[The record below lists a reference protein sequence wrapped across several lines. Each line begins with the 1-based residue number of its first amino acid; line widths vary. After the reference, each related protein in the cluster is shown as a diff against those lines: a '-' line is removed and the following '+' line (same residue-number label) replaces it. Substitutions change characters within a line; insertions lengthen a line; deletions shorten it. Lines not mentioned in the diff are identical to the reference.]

1 MLTAHSKCRQDTG
14 RSACLALKPHSAQG
28 TTGKRG
34 RGARLS
40 PTQASPSS
48 RLCRGLGHL
57 GGTKGAQEGRTTGPW
72 EHSGHHQ
79 AELRTHLAPSQST
92 DRAGFSKRRPGR
104 SFTRNAGKS
113 LPGDEQ
119 QWHQEMLPQ
128 EATGSSRLEKGPPNA
143 ARSVLVTV
151 RPGFA
156 PGTRSL
162 PLAFSLDL
170 RPTVFAHQLRAENR
184 SSSSHKAWLERHLG
198 PWSARAVSQQNTKDP
213 LSLLQRWTLGQQAL
227 VKTEGIL
234 QKPLRESCLSH
245 LQTSALFS
253 LVLEHQSCSHL
264 TA

>member
-28 TTGKRG
+28 TTGERG
-34 RGARLS
+34 RGAPLS
-40 PTQASPSS
+40 PTQALAHGSAEGWAIREGLREHRKEGQQDPGNTVDTTRQSS
-48 RLCRGLGHL
+48 GHTWLQVRAQTELAFRNTAL
-57 GGTKGAQEGRTTGPW
+57 GGV
-72 EHSGHHQ
+72 
-79 AELRTHLAPSQST
+79 
-92 DRAGFSKRRPGR
+92 
-104 SFTRNAGKS
+104 FTRNAGKS

-143 ARSVLVTV
+143 ARRVLVTV

-170 RPTVFAHQLRAENR
+170 GPTVFAHQLRAENR
-184 SSSSHKAWLERHLG
+184 SSSSYKVWLERHPG
-198 PWSARAVSQQNTKDP
+198 PWSAQAVSQQNTKDP
-213 LSLLQRWTLGQQAL
+213 QSLLQRWTLGQQAL

-234 QKPLRESCLSH
+234 QKPLRESCLSR

-253 LVLEHQSCSHL
+253 LVLENQSCSHL